1 MKEYLK
7 SFHLLTEDEI
17 NTFISMAE
25 TCDLERGEYFIR
37 DGNICNVVAFVESG
51 ILRSFYTTPEGEE
64 MTYCISFQNS
74 FMTAYSSFITGLPT
88 MENVQAITPVRLLLL
103 QKKDLD
109 QISGSSTNWLKFAKL
124 MAENEYLELE
134 KRVFSYQRESAR
146 ERYKNLLLTRP
157 EYIGQIPLKYLAS
170 YLGITPR
177 HLSRLRGEM
186 I

>member
-1 MKEYLK
+1 MKDFLQ
-7 SFHLLTEDEI
+7 SFNLLNEHEI
-17 NTFISMAE
+17 NSFISMAE
-25 TCDLERGEYFIR
+25 ICNLKRGEYFIQ
-37 DGNICNVVAFVESG
+37 DGNICNVVAFIESG

-88 MENVQAITPVRLLLL
+88 EENVQAITPVKLLLL

-109 QISGSSTNWLKFAKL
+109 QISETSTNWLKFAKL
-124 MAENEYLELE
+124 LAEKEYLELE

-146 ERYKNLLLTRP
+146 ERYQNLLLTRP
-157 EYIGQIPLKYLAS
+157 EYIEQIPLKYLAS

-177 HLSRLRGEM
+177 HLSRLRAEM

>member
-1 MKEYLK
+1 MK
-7 SFHLLTEDEI
+7 SFNLLTEDEI
-17 NTFISMAE
+17 NSFLSIAE
-25 TCDLERGEYFIR
+25 VFNLERGEYFIR
-37 DGNICNVVAFVESG
+37 EGNICNTVAYVDSG

-74 FMTAYSSFITGLPT
+74 FMTAYSSFITGIPT
-88 MENVQAITPVRLLLL
+88 MENVQAITPVKLLLL
-103 QKKDLD
+103 QKKDIE
-109 QISGSSTNWLKFAKL
+109 QISGNSANWLRFAKI

-146 ERYKNLLLTRP
+146 ERYRNLLQTRP
-157 EYIGQIPLKYLAS
+157 EFIEQIPLKFLAS

-177 HLSRLRGEM
+177 HLSRLRAEM

>member
-1 MKEYLK
+1 MKDFLQ
-7 SFHLLTEDEI
+7 SFNLLTEDEI
-17 NTFISMAE
+17 ETFITMVE

-37 DGNICNVVAFVESG
+37 DGNICNVVAYIESG
-51 ILRSFYTTPEGEE
+51 ILRSFYTTPKGEE

-103 QKKDLD
+103 QKKDID
-109 QISGSSTNWLKFAKL
+109 KISETSTNWLKFTKL
-124 MAENEYLELE
+124 MAEKEYLELE
-134 KRVFSYQRESAR
+134 KRVFSYQRESAK
-146 ERYKNLLLTRP
+146 ERYENLLLTRP
-157 EYIGQIPLKYLAS
+157 QYIEQIPLKYLAS

-177 HLSRLRGEM
+177 HLSRLRAEM

>member
-1 MKEYLK
+1 MKNFLK
-7 SFHLLTEDEI
+7 SFNLLTEDEI
-17 NTFISMAE
+17 NSFLSIAE
-25 TCDLERGEYFIR
+25 VFNLERGEYFIR
-37 DGNICNVVAFVESG
+37 EGNICNTVAYVDSG

-74 FMTAYSSFITGLPT
+74 FMTAYSSFITGIPT
-88 MENVQAITPVRLLLL
+88 MENVQAITPVKLLLL
-103 QKKDLD
+103 QKKDIE
-109 QISGSSTNWLKFAKL
+109 QISGNSANWLRFAKI

-146 ERYKNLLLTRP
+146 ERYRNLLQTRP
-157 EYIGQIPLKYLAS
+157 EFIEQIPLKFLAS

-177 HLSRLRGEM
+177 HLSRLRAEM